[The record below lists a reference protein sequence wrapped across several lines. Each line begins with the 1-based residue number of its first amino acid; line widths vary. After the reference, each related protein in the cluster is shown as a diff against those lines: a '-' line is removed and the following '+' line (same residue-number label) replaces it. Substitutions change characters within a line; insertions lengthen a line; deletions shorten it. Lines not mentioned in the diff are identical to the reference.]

1 MGRGWTRGLRER
13 TAWEPQWGVPWSCDW
28 SSTENLCCAGD
39 YRADEVD
46 AVDGYCYAVDWSGFA
61 GNLSAAQGSGAGADQ
76 DGGAT
81 LALRRKREGEFQ
93 TGAGFDGN
101 IGVKEDAGTGDVAQL
116 PGVEFQ
122 RAMLG
127 HTDLYGQ
134 VNLVASSLSA
144 LSHNIP
150 PELDARRRPR
160 GAGGLVLRTKE
171 LLVWRAFRSGKGNAN
186 FSRYRK

>member
-1 MGRGWTRGLRER
+1 MRQRQLLLWKLG
-13 TAWEPQWGVPWSCDW
+13 
-28 SSTENLCCAGD
+28 CAGD
-39 YRADEVD
+39 YWADEVY
-46 AVDGYCYAVDWSGFA
+46 AINGYGYAVDWRGFA
-61 GNLSAAQGSGAGADQ
+61 GNLSAAQGSGAGANQ
-76 DGGAT
+76 DGCAT
-81 LALRRKREGEFQ
+81 LSLRRKREGEFQ

-101 IGVKEDAGTGDVAQL
+101 VGVKEDAGTGDVTQL
-116 PGVEFQ
+116 PGMEFQ

-160 GAGGLVLRTKE
+160 GGGGGVLRIKG
-171 LLVWRAFRSGKGNAN
+171 LLMWEVIRFGKGNAK